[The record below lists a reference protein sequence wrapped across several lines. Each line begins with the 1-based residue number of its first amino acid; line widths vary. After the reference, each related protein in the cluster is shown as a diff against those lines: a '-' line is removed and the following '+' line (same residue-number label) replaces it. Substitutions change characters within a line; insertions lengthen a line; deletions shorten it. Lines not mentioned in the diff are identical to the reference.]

1 MFHLPN
7 YLYYPL
13 EWIALI
19 LVAIVFANLIYFT
32 SLSILGL
39 KRPKRDYEIVP
50 DQKKFL
56 FIVPAHNEES
66 VIGPT
71 IESLVNQNYNPD
83 LFDIVIIADNCTDK
97 TVEIIE
103 SYERAHAFINTS
115 APDEPRGKPHAIA
128 KYIATNNW
136 KKYDYIA
143 FIDADNIVDKNY
155 LREMNSQ
162 LVARPEL
169 TVIQGYLGIKNVTS
183 SITASGYAAV
193 YFITNRAVQYANY
206 RLGWNAA
213 IGGTGFVLNTTYLA
227 ERGWNPRSYTED
239 FELQVELSMAGE
251 KSGWNHFAVVH
262 DEKPNSFVASHNQRT
277 RWAQGHWYVAFTTTW
292 RQIKSIFKSKG
303 LMEVLSKCETLFY
316 SYSMVRPIAFLFI
329 LLLGAIDSRLFQYL
343 PELFSLLLFWLVIEV
358 LNFLIIPTVYFL
370 QEAKEYF
377 DDYKGF
383 FRKLVF
389 FFRLVV
395 SFIWNSLTYMLAQV
409 VGFLTWFRPQNKWN
423 KTVHGA
429 TFDRSEN

>member
-1 MFHLPN
+1 MFHLQN
-7 YLYYPL
+7 YFYYPL
-13 EWIALI
+13 EWIAWI

-39 KRPKRDYEIVP
+39 RRPKRDYEIVP

-56 FIVPAHNEES
+56 FIVPAHNEEA

-71 IESLVNQNYNPD
+71 IESLINQNYNPE
-83 LFDIVIIADNCTDK
+83 LYDIVIIADNCTDR
-97 TVEIIE
+97 TVEIIQ
-103 SYERAHAFINTS
+103 SYERAQAFINTS
-115 APDEPRGKPHAIA
+115 TPDEPRGKPHAIA
-128 KYIATNNW
+128 KYISTNNW
-136 KKYDYIA
+136 KKFDYIA

-169 TVIQGYLGIKNVTS
+169 TVIQGYLGIKNVAT

-206 RLGWNAA
+206 CLGWNAA
-213 IGGTGFVLNTTYLA
+213 IGGTGFVLNTDYLA

-262 DEKPNSFVASHNQRT
+262 DEKPNSFVASHHQRT
-277 RWAQGHWYVAFTTTW
+277 RWAQGHWYVAFSTTW
-292 RQIKSIFKSKG
+292 RQVKSIFDSKG

-329 LLLGAIDSRLFQYL
+329 FLLGVIDSRLFQYL
-343 PELFSLLLFWLVIEV
+343 PELFSFLLFWLAIEI
-358 LNFLIIPTVYFL
+358 LNFLIVPTVYFL
-370 QEAKEYF
+370 QEAKGYF
-377 DDYKGF
+377 DDHEGF
-383 FRKLVF
+383 LRKLVF
-389 FFRLVV
+389 FFRLVI
-395 SFIWNSLTYMLAQV
+395 SFVWNSLTYMLAQI
-409 VGFLTWFRPQNKWN
+409 VGFFTWFKPQNKWK
-423 KTVHGA
+423 KTVHNA
-429 TFDRSEN
+429 TFDRS